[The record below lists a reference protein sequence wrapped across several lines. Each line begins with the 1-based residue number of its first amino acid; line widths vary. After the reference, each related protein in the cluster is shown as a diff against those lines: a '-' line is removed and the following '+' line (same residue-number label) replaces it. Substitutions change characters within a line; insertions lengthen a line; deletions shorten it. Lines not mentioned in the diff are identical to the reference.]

1 MLSNIE
7 FRLSNPMAI
16 MPTRAHD
23 TDAGLDL
30 YADTDYVLSK
40 DCRTMINTG
49 VQVRIP
55 KGYVGLLLPRSSL
68 SKKYIILTNS
78 CGVIDSDYRGDIM
91 ASLMYVG
98 DPNPDR
104 PGAGRQVIAKHEK
117 IVQLLIVP
125 IELPE
130 AIQYTG
136 SIEDWNNTA
145 RGVGGFGSTGK

>member
-1 MLSNIE
+1 
-7 FRLSNPMAI
+7 MAL

-23 TDAGLDL
+23 SDAGLDL
-30 YADTDYVLSK
+30 YADTDYVL
-40 DCRTMINTG
+40 CEGFRTMVNTG
-49 VQVRIP
+49 IQVRIP

-68 SKKYIILTNS
+68 SKKYVVLTNS

-98 DPNPDR
+98 APVGDH
-104 PGAGRQVIAKHEK
+104 PGNSRQSIPKHEK

-130 AIQYTG
+130 PLQYTG
-136 SIEDWNNTA
+136 SLEDWNNTA
-145 RGVGGFGSTGK
+145 RGTGGFGSTGK